1 MLPTMLLTE
10 LTSTYKTSAVGN
22 VVSTWRKHEI
32 CVFPDSTDL
41 EIPEYHD
48 LTFCSRIPAQVL
60 TTYVI
65 LIEDDRLPD
74 TLVVSEDHVG
84 ELGEDLLVPRHLGS
98 RDFRHMFQNIKR
110 RTPVYLSIVCI

>member
-1 MLPTMLLTE
+1 MLQTE
-10 LTSTYKTSAVGN
+10 VTSPYKTSAVGI
-22 VVSTWRKHEI
+22 VVNTWCKHEI
-32 CVFPDSTDL
+32 CVFPDSTNL
-41 EIPEYHD
+41 EIPDYRD

-60 TTYVI
+60 ATYVI

-110 RTPVYLSIVCI
+110 RNPV